1 MITKP
6 TDRVQSN
13 GVRFNVIDAGSMWR
27 VLNRPDITDYKEMKY
42 PGFNVAFG
50 VDPNTGAHVIVYLDY
65 YKAAYSK
72 EDLEDPNSPI
82 GSSIKTKLQK
92 CLICSTMDQL
102 SDEMPGGSVDQYD
115 SGFSR
120 DQQRDQRRELNRE
133 SRESRQSLPVL
144 SPSEFVVP
152 KYIPAMASI
161 GQKVFCTKFGGVA
174 SSVVLSLVADLLSSW
189 SSDPG
194 HKAAFRE
201 ISDQFVDQM
210 GLCDDKDVEV
220 LKGDIGRLYDSWSKE
235 GDIYKAMK
243 QGLFK
248 DVGQAL
254 KDQGVQVSATK
265 TTSMQLTARGLRRSS
280 AD

>member
-1 MITKP
+1 
-6 TDRVQSN
+6 VQSS
-13 GVRFNVIDAGSMWR
+13 GVRFNVIDAGNMWR

-50 VDPNTGAHVIVYLDY
+50 VDPNTGGHVIVYLDY

-72 EDLEDPNSPI
+72 EDLEDPSSPI

-102 SDEMPGGSVDQYD
+102 SDEMPGGSGD
-115 SGFSR
+115 SDIREFSR
-120 DQQRDQRRELNRE
+120 DQSRDQFREQVYD

-210 GLCDDKDVEV
+210 GLCNDSDVDL

-265 TTSMQLTARGLRRSS
+265 TTNYQLGVTRGLRRSS

>member
-6 TDRVQSN
+6 SS
-13 GVRFNVIDAGSMWR
+13 GGHKFNIVDAGSMWR

-42 PGFNVAFG
+42 PGFRAAFG
-50 VDPNTGAHVIVYLDY
+50 ADPNTGSHVIVYLDY
-65 YKAAYSK
+65 PKEVYSR

-92 CLICSTMDQL
+92 CLICNTMDQL
-102 SDEMPGGSVDQYD
+102 AEESPEESLVGSSRRFGEDRSRVITDGEVPES
-115 SGFSR
+115 SG
-120 DQQRDQRRELNRE
+120 DRR
-133 SRESRQSLPVL
+133 SMPVL

-152 KYIPAMASI
+152 KYIPAITTI

-210 GLCDDKDVEV
+210 GLCDDRDVDA
-220 LKGDIGRLYDSWSKE
+220 LKGDIGRLYDSYTKD
-235 GDIYKAMK
+235 GDVFKAVK
-243 QGLFK
+243 HGFFK

-265 TTSMQLTARGLRRSS
+265 TTNYQLNARPLRRSS

>member
-6 TDRVQSN
+6 IDRGQVSN
-13 GVRFNVIDAGSMWR
+13 VRFNVIDAGSMWR

-102 SDEMPGGSVDQYD
+102 SDEMPGA
-115 SGFSR
+115 SGVSDPVPVPER
-120 DQQRDQRRELNRE
+120 DYLVRRESQRE
-133 SRESRQSLPVL
+133 SLPVL

-210 GLCDDKDVEV
+210 GLCDDRDVEV
-220 LKGDIGRLYDSWSKE
+220 LKGDIGRLYDSYTKD
-235 GDIYKAMK
+235 GDVFKAVK
-243 QGLFK
+243 HGFFK

-265 TTSMQLTARGLRRSS
+265 TTNLQLTARGLRRSS

>member
-6 TDRVQSN
+6 TDRVQSS
-13 GVRFNVIDAGSMWR
+13 GVRFNVIDAGNMWR

-50 VDPNTGAHVIVYLDY
+50 VDPNTGGHVIVYLDY

-72 EDLEDPNSPI
+72 EDLEDPSSPI

-102 SDEMPGGSVDQYD
+102 SDEMPGGSGD
-115 SGFSR
+115 SDIREFSR
-120 DQQRDQRRELNRE
+120 DQSRDQFREQVYD

-210 GLCDDKDVEV
+210 GLCNDQDVEV

-235 GDIYKAMK
+235 GDIYKAVK

-265 TTSMQLTARGLRRSS
+265 TTNLQLTARGLRRSS

>member
-6 TDRVQSN
+6 TDRVQSSDI
-13 GVRFNVIDAGSMWR
+13 RFNVIDAGNMWR

-102 SDEMPGGSVDQYD
+102 ADEMPVSSPVSESRELSRESPYD
-115 SGFSR
+115 S
-120 DQQRDQRRELNRE
+120 RRESHEFRE
-133 SRESRQSLPVL
+133 SRPVL

-210 GLCDDKDVEV
+210 GLCNDKDVEV

-235 GDIYKAMK
+235 GDIGKALK

-265 TTSMQLTARGLRRSS
+265 TTNLQLTARGLRRSS

>member
-6 TDRVQSN
+6 TDRGPSGSVK
-13 GVRFNVIDAGSMWR
+13 FNVIDAGNMWR

-102 SDEMPGGSVDQYD
+102 ADEMPVSSPV
-115 SGFSR
+115 SESR
-120 DQQRDQRRELNRE
+120 DVSRDSQFELHRD
-133 SRESRQSLPVL
+133 SRESRPVL

-174 SSVVLSLVADLLSSW
+174 SSVVLSLAADLLSSW

-210 GLCDDKDVEV
+210 GLCNDQDVEV

-235 GDIYKAMK
+235 GDIYKAVK

-265 TTSMQLTARGLRRSS
+265 TTNLQLTARGLRRSS

>member
-6 TDRVQSN
+6 TDRVQSSDI
-13 GVRFNVIDAGSMWR
+13 RFNVIDAGNMWR

-102 SDEMPGGSVDQYD
+102 ADEMPGASSEPEPEPRELSRESPYD
-115 SGFSR
+115 S
-120 DQQRDQRRELNRE
+120 RRESHEFRE
-133 SRESRQSLPVL
+133 SRPVL

-210 GLCDDKDVEV
+210 GLCNDKDVEV

-235 GDIYKAMK
+235 GDIGKALK

-265 TTSMQLTARGLRRSS
+265 TTNLQLTARGLRRSS

>member
-6 TDRVQSN
+6 TDRSQSG

-102 SDEMPGGSVDQYD
+102 ADEMPVSSSESEPSEFYQEP
-115 SGFSR
+115 R
-120 DQQRDQRRELNRE
+120 RE
-133 SRESRQSLPVL
+133 SRRESQREPQRESLPVL

-174 SSVVLSLVADLLSSW
+174 SSVVLSLVADLLSNW

-194 HKAAFRE
+194 NKAAFRE

-210 GLCDDKDVEV
+210 GLCNDQDVEV
-220 LKGDIGRLYDSWSKE
+220 LKGDIGRLYDSLSKE
-235 GDIYKAMK
+235 GDIYKAVK

-265 TTSMQLTARGLRRSS
+265 TTNLQLTARGLRRSS

>member
-6 TDRVQSN
+6 TDRVPS
-13 GVRFNVIDAGSMWR
+13 GSVKFNVIDAGSMWR

-102 SDEMPGGSVDQYD
+102 ADEMPVSSPVSEPRELSRESPYD
-115 SGFSR
+115 S
-120 DQQRDQRRELNRE
+120 RRESHEFRE
-133 SRESRQSLPVL
+133 SRPVL

-152 KYIPAMASI
+152 KYIP
-161 GQKVFCTKFGGVA
+161 
-174 SSVVLSLVADLLSSW
+174 VLHKQLLI
-189 SSDPG
+189 D
-194 HKAAFRE
+194 F
-201 ISDQFVDQM
+201 
-210 GLCDDKDVEV
+210 
-220 LKGDIGRLYDSWSKE
+220 
-235 GDIYKAMK
+235 
-243 QGLFK
+243 
-248 DVGQAL
+248 
-254 KDQGVQVSATK
+254 T
-265 TTSMQLTARGLRRSS
+265 
-280 AD
+280 

>member
-6 TDRVQSN
+6 TDRGPSGSVK
-13 GVRFNVIDAGSMWR
+13 FNVIDAGNMWR

-102 SDEMPGGSVDQYD
+102 ADEMPVSSSESEPSEFY
-115 SGFSR
+115 R
-120 DQQRDQRRELNRE
+120 DPRRE
-133 SRESRQSLPVL
+133 SRRESQREPQRESLPVL

-210 GLCDDKDVEV
+210 GLCNDQDVEV

-235 GDIYKAMK
+235 GDIYKAVK

-265 TTSMQLTARGLRRSS
+265 TTNLQLTARGLRRSS

>member
-1 MITKP
+1 
-6 TDRVQSN
+6 
-13 GVRFNVIDAGSMWR
+13 MWR

-102 SDEMPGGSVDQYD
+102 ADEMPVSSSESEPSEFYQEP
-115 SGFSR
+115 R
-120 DQQRDQRRELNRE
+120 RE
-133 SRESRQSLPVL
+133 SRRESQREPQRESLPVL

-210 GLCDDKDVEV
+210 GLCNDQDVEV

-235 GDIYKAMK
+235 GDIYKAVK

-265 TTSMQLTARGLRRSS
+265 TTNLQLTARGLRRSS

>member
-6 TDRVQSN
+6 TDRVPS
-13 GVRFNVIDAGSMWR
+13 GSVKFNVIDAGNMWR

-50 VDPNTGAHVIVYLDY
+50 IDPNTGAHVIVYLDY

-102 SDEMPGGSVDQYD
+102 ADEMPVSSPV
-115 SGFSR
+115 SESR
-120 DQQRDQRRELNRE
+120 DVSRDSQFELHRD
-133 SRESRQSLPVL
+133 SRESLPVL

-210 GLCDDKDVEV
+210 GLCNDKDVEV

-235 GDIYKAMK
+235 GDIGKALK

-265 TTSMQLTARGLRRSS
+265 TTNLQLTARGLRRSS

>member
-6 TDRVQSN
+6 TDRVQSS

-27 VLNRPDITDYKEMKY
+27 VLNRPDIIDYKEMKY

-102 SDEMPGGSVDQYD
+102 SDEMPAEAPPEP
-115 SGFSR
+115 
-120 DQQRDQRRELNRE
+120 RREARIESARE
-133 SRESRQSLPVL
+133 SVRESLPVL

-161 GQKVFCTKFGGVA
+161 GQRVFCTKFGGVA

-201 ISDQFVDQM
+201 ISDQFVEQM
-210 GLCDDKDVEV
+210 GLCDDRDVDV
-220 LKGDIGRLYDSWSKE
+220 LKGDIGRLYDSYTKD
-235 GDIYKAMK
+235 GDIGKAIRH
-243 QGLFK
+243 GLFK

-265 TTSMQLTARGLRRSS
+265 TTNLQLTARGLRRSS